1 MHFHAFHI
9 LLLAMSLVR
18 AYSSSQCTCEE
29 KADTCKFIP
38 CGIPGSNGLPGRD
51 GKEGPKGEK
60 GELGLRGTQGL
71 PGKAGPSGPKGEK
84 GSVGER
90 GPTGFSG
97 GQELDHLKTQVRE
110 LQAQLKALQA
120 TVSLAQKVLLF
131 PNGMTVGEKIFK
143 TEGSEGNFETSKAT
157 CSQAGGVLASPRNSA
172 ENSAI
177 QQIAARHKKLP
188 FLGINDIQTEGT
200 FKHLNGEAL
209 GYSNWASNEPNNS
222 EGIEDCVEVHS
233 SGKWNDKSCAEK
245 RLIICEY

>member
-9 LLLAMSLVR
+9 LLLGMSLVR
-18 AYSSSQCTCEE
+18 EYSSSQCTCEE
-29 KADTCKFIP
+29 KANTCTFIP

-90 GPTGFSG
+90 GPTGLSG
-97 GQELDHLKTQVRE
+97 GQ
-110 LQAQLKALQA
+110 
-120 TVSLAQKVLLF
+120 VLLF

-143 TEGSEGNFETSKAT
+143 TEGSEGNFETSKAA
-157 CSQAGGVLASPRNSA
+157 CSQAGGLLASPRNSA

-177 QQIAARHKKLP
+177 QQIAARHKKMP

-222 EGIEDCVEVHS
+222 EGIEDCVEIHS

>member
-1 MHFHAFHI
+1 MTLYTTSS
-9 LLLAMSLVR
+9 LLKRTGLFAH
-18 AYSSSQCTCEE
+18 QCTCEE
-29 KADTCKFIP
+29 KTNTCTFIP
-38 CGIPGSNGLPGRD
+38 CGMPGSNGLPGRD
-51 GKEGPKGEK
+51 GKEGPKGEN
-60 GELGLRGTQGL
+60 GELGLRGAQGL

-90 GPTGFSG
+90 GPTGPSG
-97 GQELDHLKTQVRE
+97 GQVTQLRYHSELDHLKTQLRE
-110 LQAQLKALQA
+110 LQAQLKNLQA
-120 TVSLAQKVLLF
+120 TVILLF

-143 TEGSEGNFETSKAT
+143 TEGSEGNFETSKAV
-157 CSQAGGVLASPRNSA
+157 CSQAGGLLASPRNSA

-177 QQIAARHKKLP
+177 QQIAAWHKKMP

-233 SGKWNDKSCAEK
+233 SGKWNDKSCGEK

>member
-9 LLLAMSLVR
+9 LLLGMSLVR
-18 AYSSSQCTCEE
+18 EYNSSQCTCEE
-29 KADTCKFIP
+29 KANTCTFIP

-90 GPTGFSG
+90 GPTGPSG
-97 GQELDHLKTQVRE
+97 GQGKQT
-110 LQAQLKALQA
+110 
-120 TVSLAQKVLLF
+120 SLFGLTRIDGVLLF

-143 TEGSEGNFETSKAT
+143 TEGSEGNFETSKAA
-157 CSQAGGVLASPRNSA
+157 CSQAGGLLASPRNSA

-177 QQIAARHKKLP
+177 QQIAARHKKMP

-209 GYSNWASNEPNNS
+209 GYSNWASNEPNNA
-222 EGIEDCVEVHS
+222 EGIEDCVEVYS
-233 SGKWNDKSCAEK
+233 SGKWNDKSLYS
-245 RLIICEY
+245 RLLYVKNYGPIK

>member
-9 LLLAMSLVR
+9 LLLGMSLVR
-18 AYSSSQCTCEE
+18 EYSSSQCTCEE
-29 KADTCKFIP
+29 KANTCTFIP

-90 GPTGFSG
+90 GPTG
-97 GQELDHLKTQVRE
+97 LI
-110 LQAQLKALQA
+110 QLKALQA
-120 TVSLAQKVLLF
+120 TVSKAQKVLLF

-143 TEGSEGNFETSKAT
+143 TEGSEGNFETSKAA
-157 CSQAGGVLASPRNSA
+157 CSQAGGLLASPRNSA

-177 QQIAARHKKLP
+177 QQIAARHKKMP

-222 EGIEDCVEVHS
+222 EGIEDCVEIHS

>member
-9 LLLAMSLVR
+9 LLLGMSLVQE
-18 AYSSSQCTCEE
+18 YNSSQCTCEE
-29 KADTCKFIP
+29 KTNTCTFIP
-38 CGIPGSNGLPGRD
+38 CGMPGSNGLPGRD
-51 GKEGPKGEK
+51 GKEGPKGEN
-60 GELGLRGTQGL
+60 GEL
-71 PGKAGPSGPKGEK
+71 
-84 GSVGER
+84 
-90 GPTGFSG
+90 
-97 GQELDHLKTQVRE
+97 ELDHLKTQLRE
-110 LQAQLKALQA
+110 LQAQLKNLQA
-120 TVSLAQKVLLF
+120 TVSKAQKVLLF

-143 TEGSEGNFETSKAT
+143 TEGSEGNFETSKAV
-157 CSQAGGVLASPRNSA
+157 CSQAGGLLASPRNSA

-177 QQIAARHKKLP
+177 QQIAAWHKKMP

-233 SGKWNDKSCAEK
+233 SGKWNDKSCGEK

>member
-9 LLLAMSLVR
+9 LLLGMSLVQE
-18 AYSSSQCTCEE
+18 YNSSQCTCEE
-29 KADTCKFIP
+29 KTNTCTFIP
-38 CGIPGSNGLPGRD
+38 CGMPGSNGLPGRD
-51 GKEGPKGEK
+51 GKEGPKGEN
-60 GELGLRGTQGL
+60 GELGLRGAQGL

-90 GPTGFSG
+90 GPTGPSG
-97 GQELDHLKTQVRE
+97 GQGKQT
-110 LQAQLKALQA
+110 
-120 TVSLAQKVLLF
+120 SLFGLTRIDGVLLF

-143 TEGSEGNFETSKAT
+143 TEGSEGNFETSKAV
-157 CSQAGGVLASPRNSA
+157 CSQAGGLLASPRNSA

-177 QQIAARHKKLP
+177 QQIAAWHKKMP

-233 SGKWNDKSCAEK
+233 SGKWNDKSLYSCLLYVK
-245 RLIICEY
+245 NYGPIK

>member
-9 LLLAMSLVR
+9 LLLGMSLVR
-18 AYSSSQCTCEE
+18 EYNSSQCTCEE
-29 KADTCKFIP
+29 KANTCTFIP

-60 GELGLRGTQGL
+60 GEL
-71 PGKAGPSGPKGEK
+71 
-84 GSVGER
+84 
-90 GPTGFSG
+90 
-97 GQELDHLKTQVRE
+97 ELDHLKTQLRE
-110 LQAQLKALQA
+110 LQAQLKNLQA
-120 TVSLAQKVLLF
+120 TFSKAQKVLLF

-143 TEGSEGNFETSKAT
+143 TEGSEGNFETSKAA
-157 CSQAGGVLASPRNSA
+157 CSQAGGLLASPRNSA

-177 QQIAARHKKLP
+177 QQIAARHKKMP

-209 GYSNWASNEPNNS
+209 GYSNWASNEPNNA
-222 EGIEDCVEVHS
+222 EGIEDCVEVYS
-233 SGKWNDKSCAEK
+233 SGKWNDKSCGEK